1 MLPASRLRPLAHT
14 VRAAL
19 VIGLLA
25 CSETPAESQGGRGVI
40 VNQEGVPEHQIGAL
54 EQAYRVRVA
63 PGRYWYDAA
72 SGAWG
77 VEGRPTAGLVLAG
90 LPLGGPLRE
99 DASRGT
105 TRIWVNGRRLPQ
117 ADVDALERI
126 TGRINPGRYWV
137 DGDGNAGYEGGPALV
152 NLRQLAGQGG
162 GSAWSHF
169 TSYGDGSVGGDGSF
183 WYYIDGDVSATG
195 GS

>member
-1 MLPASRLRPLAHT
+1 MSPTSSLRPLMRTAHT
-14 VRAAL
+14 AL
-19 VIGLLA
+19 VLALLA
-25 CSETPAESQGGRGVI
+25 CSESPAESQGGGDVI
-40 VNQEGVPEHQIGAL
+40 VNRMRVPDQQVSAL

-63 PGRYWYDAA
+63 PGQYWYDAA

-90 LPLGGPLRE
+90 LPLGAPLHE

-105 TRIWVNGRRLPQ
+105 THIWVNGRRLPQ
-117 ADVDALERI
+117 ADVQALERI
-126 TGRINPGRYWV
+126 TGPINPGRYWV

-152 NLRQLAGQGG
+152 NLRQLASQGG
-162 GSAWSHF
+162 GSAWSHY
-169 TSYGDGSVGGDGSF
+169 TSDGDGSVGGDGSF